1 MVIGPFSQ
9 VLTLS
14 KLPLRGALSDEQLE
28 IITDAGLIIKD
39 DKIVK
44 VGSFNDLLIR
54 YPTEQVQ
61 FLEDSFVAFPGIVDV
76 HTHICWAGSRAS
88 DYASRLA
95 GKSYQ
100 EIAKAG
106 GGIMNTVRKTRA
118 ASQEELIEL
127 TVKRAGE
134 LLLRGVT
141 TIEVKSGY
149 GLSVEEELRLL
160 EVIQEANQRTT
171 ADLIPTCL
179 AAHVVPSEYK
189 DVDTPTINTSSE
201 QLYLKHIAERLL
213 PEVKRRKL
221 SSRVDI
227 FVDEGAFSK
236 MESREYLRKARDL
249 GFDLVIHGDQFSTG
263 AAELANEVKALSIDH
278 LEAADIDEII
288 TLANGTTI
296 PVVLPGA
303 SLGLGEP
310 FAPARKLLDAGCSL
324 VIASD
329 WNPGSA
335 PMGNLLMQASV
346 LGAAQRLSM
355 AEIWAALTVRA
366 AAALKLSDRGCLQT
380 GMKADVIAFST
391 NDFREVLYRQG
402 EMNPKLILKNGI
414 FIKPQC
420 A

>member
-106 GGIMNTVRKTRA
+106 GGIMDTVRKTRA

-366 AAALKLSDRGCLQT
+366 AVALKLSDRGCLQT

-414 FIKPQC
+414 FIKPQ
-420 A
+420 

>member
-28 IITDAGLIIKD
+28 IITDAGLVIKD

-366 AAALKLSDRGCLQT
+366 AVALKLSDRGCLQT

-414 FIKPQC
+414 FIKPQ
-420 A
+420 

>member
-28 IITDAGLIIKD
+28 IITDAGLVIKD

-61 FLEDSFVAFPGIVDV
+61 FLKDSFVAFPGLLDV
-76 HTHICWAGSRAS
+76 HTHICWAGSRAG

-100 EIAKAG
+100 EIAKDG
-106 GGIMNTVRKTRA
+106 GGIMDTVHKTRVV
-118 ASQEELIEL
+118 SRDELIEL
-127 TVKRAGE
+127 TVKRADE
-134 LLLRGVT
+134 LLSRGVT

-171 ADLIPTCL
+171 ADLVPTCL

-189 DVDTPTINTSSE
+189 AVDTPTINTSSE
-201 QLYLKHIAERLL
+201 QLYLKHITERLL

-414 FIKPQC
+414 FIKPQ
-420 A
+420 

>member
-28 IITDAGLIIKD
+28 IITDAGLVIKD

-106 GGIMNTVRKTRA
+106 GGIMDTVRKTRA

-366 AAALKLSDRGCLQT
+366 AVALKLSDRGCLQT

-414 FIKPQC
+414 FIKPQ
-420 A
+420 

>member
-28 IITDAGLIIKD
+28 IITDAGLVIKD

-61 FLEDSFVAFPGIVDV
+61 FLKDSFVAFPGLLDV
-76 HTHICWAGSRAS
+76 HTHICWAGSRAG

-100 EIAKAG
+100 EIANAG
-106 GGIMNTVRKTRA
+106 GGIMDTVHKTRVV
-118 ASQEELIEL
+118 SRDELIEL
-127 TVKRAGE
+127 TVKRADE
-134 LLLRGVT
+134 LLSRGVT

-160 EVIQEANQRTT
+160 EVIQEANQRTA
-171 ADLIPTCL
+171 ADLVPTCL
-179 AAHVVPSEYK
+179 AAHVVPPEYK
-189 DVDTPTINTSSE
+189 ADDYSTINNSRE
-201 QLYLKHIAERLL
+201 QIYLKDITERLL
-213 PEVKRRKL
+213 PEVKRRKV

-227 FVDEGAFSK
+227 FIEDGAFSK
-236 MESREYLRKARDL
+236 KEAREYLLKARDL
-249 GFDLVIHGDQFSTG
+249 GFDLVIHGDQFTTG
-263 AAELANEVKALSIDH
+263 VAELANEVKALSIDH
-278 LEAADIDEII
+278 LEAADITEII
-288 TLANGTTI
+288 TLANGSTI

-414 FIKPQC
+414 FIKPQ
-420 A
+420 